1 MITMM
6 EEVAILLMNFPRT
19 PLLSIL
25 NFKNCHVLRG
35 TADDIHTYIVVTIDI
50 LYYLDCVVVKHTFT
64 YKVIF

>member
-25 NFKNCHVLRG
+25 NFKNCHVLQG
-35 TADDIHTYIVVTIDI
+35 TVNDIHTYIVVTIDI